1 MPAFSKKPNKTAGGS
16 LSADCRQG
24 TWLAS
29 LPNGLTMIVREDR
42 SAPVVSA
49 QAWCRAGSVNE
60 GRWLGA
66 GLSHILEHMLFK
78 GTKTRGVGRIDQEV
92 QELGGN
98 MNAYTS
104 FDRTVYWINAPKEG
118 AQTIVDILC
127 DIMKNAVLPAE
138 ELEKELDVIRRE
150 MDMTDDDPGHSSSR
164 RLFETAYQVSP
175 CRYPV
180 IGYPDVFNRI
190 QRNDL
195 LAYYEEK
202 YAPGNIFFVVVGDV
216 QAAAVIQQIG
226 EEYANQACRP
236 LLPAV
241 LPQEPRQAAARQRVE
256 EAPIELG
263 HFHFAWHIPDIRHP
277 DIPALDVLGT
287 ILGEGR
293 SSRLFRQVRER
304 LSLAHSVDAWTYS
317 PGSPGLIGISGVA
330 DGAKCAGA
338 WKAILA
344 EVERAQEKG
353 FAEEELEKA
362 KKIFLAETLGAKKT
376 MQGQAQ
382 DLGENWMAAHDLEF
396 SDRYL
401 DRVKTLTVEDVRQA
415 AQQYLTEPN
424 RTLAAL
430 LPPGA
435 KTAAKTTA
443 KTHPQNAIQ
452 LDELDNGLRLLTKED
467 HRLPF
472 VELRAVFRAG
482 VLAETAE
489 TNGLTRLTAKL
500 LLKGAGQ
507 RDADAIVDAIESVG
521 GQVKTYGAGN
531 SFGISIEV
539 LREDL
544 PLGLEILSNLI
555 LRPAFAEDQLERER
569 VAQLAAIQSQNDQI
583 LQVGF
588 RTARQALFGASGYG
602 LDALGAVQSVQNLRL
617 PQIRNFFNAYRSPQ
631 NCVLAVFGDIATGA
645 VHAEVN
651 RLLNA
656 GQWPKQRSPV
666 FSKPKPHLIRDLQV
680 RRTVDKKQAVVIIAA
695 QSATFLDKKR
705 YALDL
710 LQEACSDL
718 GSRLFLRIRD
728 KLGLAYYV
736 GAHHVPGLIPGFFA
750 FYAGTSPENA
760 VRVDQELS
768 QEIQSLCQDG
778 LGEAEL
784 KRVKAKVLGQKKI
797 ARQNLGGV
805 ALVTALDELYGLGYK
820 RWEEEEAE
828 YQAVALEDVCAAANT
843 CFHPN
848 RTVHTLIAPN

>member
-1 MPAFSKKPNKTAGGS
+1 MSAFSKKPNGTAGGKV
-16 LSADCRQG
+16 SADCRQG

-49 QAWCRAGSVNE
+49 QAWCRAGSVHE
-60 GRWLGA
+60 GQWLGA

-104 FDRTVYWINAPKEG
+104 FDRTVYWINAPQEG

-138 ELEKELDVIRRE
+138 ELEKEMDVIRRE

-190 QRNDL
+190 RRDDV

-216 QAAAVIQQIG
+216 QASAVIQKIG
-226 EEYANQACRP
+226 EEYADQPCRP

-241 LPQEPRQAAARQRVE
+241 LPQEPRQAAARQSVE
-256 EAPIELG
+256 ESPIELG
-263 HFHFAWHIPDIRHP
+263 HFHFAWHIPDVRHP

-317 PGSPGLIGISGVA
+317 PGSSGLIGISGVA
-330 DGAKCAGA
+330 DGPKCADA

-344 EVERAQEKG
+344 EVKRAQENG
-353 FAEEELEKA
+353 FAEEEIEKA
-362 KKIFLAETLGAKKT
+362 KKIFLAGNLGAKKT

-382 DLGENWMAAHDLEF
+382 DLGENWLAAHDLEF
-396 SDRYL
+396 SNRYL
-401 DRVKTLTVEDVRQA
+401 NQVKALTAEDVRQA
-415 AQQYLTEPN
+415 AQRYLTEPN

-435 KTAAKTTA
+435 KASAKTAA

-452 LDELDNGLRLLTKED
+452 LAELDNGLRLLTKED

-500 LLKGAGQ
+500 LLKGAGK
-507 RDADAIVDAIESVG
+507 RDAAAIVNAIESVG
-521 GQVKTYGAGN
+521 GQVHTYGAGN

-544 PLGLEILSNLI
+544 PLGLEILSDLI

-569 VAQLAAIQSQNDQI
+569 IAQLAAIQSQNDQI

-602 LDALGAVQSVQNLRL
+602 LNPLGTAQSVQNLRL
-617 PQIRNFFNAYRSPQ
+617 SQIHNFFNTHRSPK
-631 NCVLAVFGDIATGA
+631 NCVLAVFGDIATDA
-645 VHAEVN
+645 IRAEVN
-651 RLLNA
+651 RLLGA
-656 GQWPKQRSPV
+656 GQWPKQRNPV
-666 FSKPKPHLIRDLQV
+666 FPQPKPHSIQELQV

-695 QSATFLDKKR
+695 QSATFPDRKR

-728 KLGLAYYV
+728 QLGLAYYV
-736 GAHHVPGLIPGFFA
+736 GAHHVPGLIPGYFA

-760 VRVDQELS
+760 DRVDQELS
-768 QEIQSLCQDG
+768 QEIQSLRQNG
-778 LGEAEL
+778 LAAAEL
-784 KRVKAKVLGQKKI
+784 KRAKAKILGQKKI
-797 ARQNLGGV
+797 ARQNLGGM
-805 ALVTALDELYGLGYK
+805 ALVTALDELYGFGYK
-820 RWEEEEAE
+820 RWEEEETE
-828 YQAVALEDVCAAANT
+828 YQAITLEDVRTAANT
-843 CFHPN
+843 YFQPN
-848 RTVHTLIAPN
+848 RAIHTLITPN

>member
-1 MPAFSKKPNKTAGGS
+1 MSAFSKKTNKTAGGKI
-16 LSADCRQG
+16 SADCRQG

-29 LPNGLTMIVREDR
+29 LPNGLTMIVREDK
-42 SAPVVSA
+42 SAPVISA

-92 QELGGN
+92 QELGGS

-104 FDRTVYWINAPKEG
+104 FDRTVYWINAPQEG
-118 AQTIVDILC
+118 ARTIIDILC

-138 ELEKELDVIRRE
+138 ELKKELDVIRRE
-150 MDMTDDDPGHSSSR
+150 MDMSDDDPGHSSSR

-190 QRNDL
+190 RRDDV
-195 LAYYEEK
+195 LAYYKEK

-216 QAAAVIQQIG
+216 QASAVIQQIG

-241 LPQEPRQAAARQRVE
+241 LPQEPRQAAARQQVE

-277 DIPALDVLGT
+277 DVPALDVLGT

-317 PGSPGLIGISGVA
+317 PGSSGLIGISGVA
-330 DGAKCAGA
+330 DGPKCADA

-344 EVERAQEKG
+344 EVERAQENG
-353 FAEEELEKA
+353 FAEEEIEKA
-362 KKIFLAETLGAKKT
+362 KKIFLAGTLGAKKT

-396 SDRYL
+396 SNRYL

-415 AQQYLTEPN
+415 ARQYLTEPN

-435 KTAAKTTA
+435 KTAAKTAA

-500 LLKGAGQ
+500 LLKGAGK
-507 RDADAIVDAIESVG
+507 RDADAIVGAIESVG
-521 GQVKTYGAGN
+521 GQVHTYGAGN
-531 SFGISIEV
+531 SFGIGIEV

-544 PLGLEILSNLI
+544 PLGLEILADLI

-588 RTARQALFGASGYG
+588 RTARQALFGDRGYG
-602 LDALGAVQSVQNLRL
+602 LDALGTSQSVQNLRL
-617 PQIRNFFNAYRSPQ
+617 PQIHNFFNTYRSPQ
-631 NCVLAVFGDIATGA
+631 NCVLAAFGDIATDA
-645 VHAEVN
+645 VRAEVN
-651 RLLNA
+651 RILGA
-656 GQWPKQRSPV
+656 GQWPKQGIPV
-666 FSKPKPHLIRDLQV
+666 FSKPKPHLIRELQV

-695 QSATFLDKKR
+695 QSTTFPDKKR

-760 VRVDQELS
+760 GRVDQELS

-778 LGEAEL
+778 LAEAEI
-784 KRVKAKVLGQKKI
+784 KRAKAKVLGQKKI
-797 ARQNLGGV
+797 ARQILGGV
-805 ALVTALDELYGLGYK
+805 ALATALDELYGFGYQ
-820 RWEEEEAE
+820 RWEEEESE
-828 YQAVALEDVCAAANT
+828 YQAVALEDVRAAANT
-843 CFHPN
+843 CFQPN
-848 RTVHTLIAPN
+848 RAIHTLITPN